1 MKKILALVLAVLTLG
16 MCAAGCKKTEDDLL
30 TAKYNYDLSEYIKLA
45 EYKNLPAVG
54 YHIEVTDEAI
64 EQQILSSRSYY
75 SRLNDVTDRGA
86 ALGDTV
92 YIDYVGTIGGEEFDG
107 GSETDAELV
116 LGSGTYFD
124 DFENAIV
131 GAMPESTLSVDLTFP
146 DPYYQFP
153 EHAGEDVHFEIT
165 VHEVC
170 EQELPEYTE
179 DFVRAYLGY
188 GSKAEYEAAAR
199 QSLEDYYRDI
209 YYQYVSDQVWDV
221 VYENTEVI
229 KWPDT
234 EVSEYYNAMVESN
247 QAYAEVMGLNFA
259 TYVSLYFD
267 GMTEEEFY
275 STAKEEAEQ
284 KIKEEMIVYA
294 IARRE
299 NLSLSEAEYTK
310 RATEYATKYY
320 EMASLEAFEET
331 YDKPLIRQTILSDL
345 VHEFIVD
352 HADVEIK
359 N

>member
-1 MKKILALVLAVLTLG
+1 MKRILALVLAVLIPG
-16 MCAAGCKKTEDDLL
+16 FAAAGCKKTEDDLL
-30 TAKYNYDLSEYIKLA
+30 TAKYNYDLSEYIRLA
-45 EYKNLPAVG
+45 EYKNIPAVG
-54 YHIEVTDEAI
+54 YKIEVTDEAI

-75 SRLNDVTDRGA
+75 SRLTDVTGRGA

-92 YIDYVGTIGGEEFDG
+92 YIDYVGTIDGEEFEG
-107 GSETDAELV
+107 GSEEDAELV

-124 DFENAIV
+124 DFENAII
-131 GAMPESTLSVDLTFP
+131 GAVPESSISVDLTFP

-170 EQELPEYTE
+170 EQELPEYTD

-199 QSLEDYYRDI
+199 QNLEKYYRDI

-229 KWPDT
+229 KWPD
-234 EVSEYYNAMVESN
+234 EELSERYNTLVDAN
-247 QAYAEVMGLNFA
+247 QAYAEALGLNFQA
-259 TYVSLYFD
+259 YLNLYYE
-267 GMTEEEFY
+267 GMTEEEFFAA
-275 STAKEEAEQ
+275 AKSESEE
-284 KIKEEMIVYA
+284 KIKGEMIVYA
-294 IARRE
+294 IARLE
-299 NLSLSEAEYTK
+299 NLSLSEEEYQE
-310 RATEYATKYY
+310 RATEYATEYY
-320 EMASLEAFEET
+320 EMESLEAFEDT

-352 HADVEIK
+352 HADVEI
-359 N
+359 ND

>member
-1 MKKILALVLAVLTLG
+1 MKKILALALAALILG
-16 MCAAGCKKTEDDLL
+16 LGAAGCKKAEDDLL
-30 TAKYNYDLSEYIKLA
+30 TAKYNYDLSEYINLA

-54 YHIEVTDEAI
+54 YKIEVTDEAV

-75 SRLNDVTDRGA
+75 SRLTDVTDRGA
-86 ALGDTV
+86 EIGDTV
-92 YIDYVGTIGGEEFDG
+92 YIDYVGTIDGEEFDG
-107 GSETDAELV
+107 GAEEDAELV

-124 DFENAIV
+124 DFENAII
-131 GAMPESTLSVDLTFP
+131 GAMPESTISVDLTFP

-153 EHAGEDVHFEIT
+153 EHAGENVHFEIT

-188 GSKAEYEAAAR
+188 NSKAEYEAAAR

-209 YYQYVSDQVWDV
+209 YYQYVSDQVWDI

-229 KWPDT
+229 KWPDA
-234 EVSEYYNAMVESN
+234 EVSEYYNTVVEAN
-247 QAYAEVMGLNFA
+247 QAYAEVTGLNFA
-259 TYVSLYFD
+259 SYVSLFFD

-275 STAKEEAEQ
+275 TTAKSEAEQ
-284 KIKEEMIVYA
+284 KVKEEMIVYA

-299 NLSLSEAEYTK
+299 NLSLSEDEYTK

-320 EMASLEAFEET
+320 EMSSLEAFEET
-331 YDKPLIRQTILSDL
+331 YDKPLIRQTILADL

-352 HADVEIK
+352 HADVEIRS
-359 N
+359 

>member
-188 GSKAEYEAAAR
+188 GSKAE
-199 QSLEDYYRDI
+199 LEDYYRDI

-229 KWPDT
+229 KWPDA

-275 STAKEEAEQ
+275 STAKEKAEQ

>member
-1 MKKILALVLAVLTLG
+1 
-16 MCAAGCKKTEDDLL
+16 
-30 TAKYNYDLSEYIKLA
+30 
-45 EYKNLPAVG
+45 
-54 YHIEVTDEAI
+54 
-64 EQQILSSRSYY
+64 
-75 SRLNDVTDRGA
+75 
-86 ALGDTV
+86 
-92 YIDYVGTIGGEEFDG
+92 
-107 GSETDAELV
+107 
-116 LGSGTYFD
+116 
-124 DFENAIV
+124 
-131 GAMPESTLSVDLTFP
+131 
-146 DPYYQFP
+146 
-153 EHAGEDVHFEIT
+153 
-165 VHEVC
+165 
-170 EQELPEYTE
+170 
-179 DFVRAYLGY
+179 
-188 GSKAEYEAAAR
+188 
-199 QSLEDYYRDI
+199 
-209 YYQYVSDQVWDV
+209 VSDQVWDV

-229 KWPDT
+229 KWPDA

>member
-1 MKKILALVLAVLTLG
+1 MKRILAAALAALSLG
-16 MCAAGCKKTEDDLL
+16 LCAAGCKKTEDDLL
-30 TAKYNYDLSEYIKLA
+30 TAKYNYDLSEYIDLA
-45 EYKNLPAVG
+45 EYMNLPAEG
-54 YHIEVTDEAI
+54 YHIQVTDEAI

-75 SRLNDVTDRGA
+75 SRLTDVTDRGA
-86 ALGDTV
+86 ELGDTV
-92 YIDYVGTIGGEEFDG
+92 YIDYVGTINGEEFEGGEE
-107 GSETDAELV
+107 EDAELV
-116 LGSGTYFD
+116 LGSGTYFE

-131 GAMPESTLSVDLTFP
+131 GAMPESTISVDLTFP

-199 QSLEDYYRDI
+199 KSLEQYYQDI
-209 YYQYVSDQVWDV
+209 YYQYVSSQVWDV
-221 VYENTEVI
+221 VYENTKELN
-229 KWPDT
+229 T
-234 EVSEYYNAMVESN
+234 LYNTMVESN

-259 TYVSLYFD
+259 TYVSLNFD

-275 STAKEEAEQ
+275 TTAKAEAEQ

-299 NLSLSEAEYTK
+299 NLSLSEEEYTK

-320 EMASLEAFEET
+320 EMESLEAFESV

-352 HADVEIK
+352 HANVEIK